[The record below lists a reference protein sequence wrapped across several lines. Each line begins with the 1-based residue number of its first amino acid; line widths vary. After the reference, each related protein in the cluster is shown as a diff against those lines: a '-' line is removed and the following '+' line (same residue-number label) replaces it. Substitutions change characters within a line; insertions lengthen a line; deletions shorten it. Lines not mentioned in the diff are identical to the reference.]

1 MCSYRGGEGGSQETY
16 SVRLKKVSEIY
27 GRPLKLYITS
37 IQVPMPAV
45 QFVGFV
51 VLNNSTALR
60 SLATVQLQ
68 VGTSLPVMTMRWCTP
83 SHKSMLLMVGG
94 TKCTSCT
101 LNHAKYLSS
110 TLDACKRI
118 RYFGL
123 VGFPLDSCAVT
134 QLLALVA
141 ALDSL
146 KLGPL
151 YLEKIGL
158 TTQHTSAVNHLLQQQ
173 HTRLQGISL
182 FGNPL
187 TTTFLEGVSDSLRQC
202 SRLEHVHFGDC
213 GLSSACLPVLAP
225 LLRHW
230 PRLQKLWLSNNDFR
244 DLPDD
249 ADQFLDSVI
258 RAGLCRNWNFRPRA

>member
-1 MCSYRGGEGGSQETY
+1 MEF
-16 SVRLKKVSEIY
+16 
-27 GRPLKLYITS
+27 
-37 IQVPMPAV
+37 A
-45 QFVGFV
+45 
-51 VLNNSTALR
+51 
-60 SLATVQLQ
+60 
-68 VGTSLPVMTMRWCTP
+68 
-83 SHKSMLLMVGG
+83 
-94 TKCTSCT
+94 
-101 LNHAKYLSS
+101 
-110 TLDACKRI
+110 
-118 RYFGL
+118 
-123 VGFPLDSCAVT
+123 LDSCAVT
-134 QLLALVA
+134 QLLA

-202 SRLEHVHFGDC
+202 SRLEQVHFGDC

-230 PRLQKLWLSNNDFR
+230 PRHQKLWLSNNDFR

-249 ADQFLDSVI
+249 ADQFLDSVHTC
-258 RAGLCRNWNFRPRA
+258 RSLSKLGFPTQGLVHPELVSKLEAMSGRRQKVLFVSRSI